1 MNLAMVWT
9 AHPRLSD
16 SPLYRCVQTATPVA
30 ETLDLPILIEPGLGE
45 FGRKGLP
52 RLCCKPNSCPNALPD
67 TAEWYLPVRRGLHPA
82 PATASLL
89 QKHFPRVSTDPAAWE
104 PLLTP
109 PRVGESM
116 RAIHHRCA
124 RFAPLL
130 AETLSARGYS
140 RAIVFTHA
148 ATAIA
153 LCRALAGDVR
163 LGDEVLSE
171 GATEPGQA
179 EQLGLWKDEERLPVA
194 AATCSV
200 SKFASSG
207 DQYERLWDGRT
218 DFLERG
224 EEVRFFTKSI
234 CVVLN

>member
-1 MNLAMVWT
+1 
-9 AHPRLSD
+9 
-16 SPLYRCVQTATPVA
+16 
-30 ETLDLPILIEPGLGE
+30 
-45 FGRKGLP
+45 
-52 RLCCKPNSCPNALPD
+52 
-67 TAEWYLPVRRGLHPA
+67 
-82 PATASLL
+82 
-89 QKHFPRVSTDPAAWE
+89 
-104 PLLTP
+104 
-109 PRVGESM
+109 M

-130 AETLSARGYS
+130 SETLRARGYS

-200 SKFASSG
+200 SKFASEG
-207 DQYERLWDGRT
+207 DEWQRLWDGRT

-224 EEVRFFTKSI
+224 EEVRLFTKSI